1 MSTRVDFQPGTIV
14 GRFLIPSVV
23 AALALAA
30 LFAIY
35 RDLDFRRFSSAFVG
49 ADKTWLIVLAGVILL
64 EQAVRAWKWRQI
76 LREVKPVATTSRL
89 FGAILASYGL
99 QLVVPVPVTPLARA
113 WFIARLEKL
122 TVATVLSTIAV
133 DRYVDAIVFALFIGF
148 VGTSGLAVYIG
159 KDLQTVLIA
168 VAVVQGVM
176 FAGFAYGLFRART
189 LLQQDESHPSRVVDW
204 LARQGGRRFDGLRE
218 GMVLGMVWPR
228 EWWRQAGVIL
238 ASGVMKFLAASQF
251 LWAGLA
257 IGIVLAPVDYL
268 FLMVFSGLALLAAT
282 FVRVPGLY
290 FFVTVMAFDLVG
302 LGFNEA
308 FAILILIRVTTMAC
322 MLGPGFIFGW
332 NAFVAIRQDKRSAA
346 LEPAT
351 A

>member
-35 RDLDFRRFSSAFVG
+35 RDLDFARFSAAFLG
-49 ADKTWLIVLAGVILL
+49 ADKMWLIALAGVVLL

-76 LREVKPVATTSRL
+76 LREVKPVATSRL
-89 FGAILASYGL
+89 LGAILASYGL

-113 WFIARLEKL
+113 WFVARLERL
-122 TVATVLSTIAV
+122 TVATILSTIAV
-133 DRYVDAIVFALFIGF
+133 DRYVDAIVFALFIAF
-148 VGTSGLAVYIG
+148 VGTSGLAIYIG
-159 KDLQTVLIA
+159 NDLQTVLTAIA
-168 VAVVQGVM
+168 FVQGLM
-176 FAGFAYGLFRART
+176 FAGFAYGMFRARS
-189 LLQQDESHPSRVVDW
+189 LLQVDDSHASRVVDW
-204 LARQGGRRFDGLRE
+204 LARQGGRRLDGLRQ

-228 EWWRQAGVIL
+228 DWWRQIGIIL
-238 ASGVMKFLAASQF
+238 ASGAMKFLAASQF

-257 IGIVLAPVDYL
+257 IGIVLAPVDYM

-290 FFVTVMAFDLVG
+290 FFATVMAFDLIG
-302 LGFNEA
+302 LGFSEA
-308 FAILILIRVTTMAC
+308 FTILILIRVTTMAC

-332 NAFVAIRQDKRSAA
+332 NAFIAIRHAKRRAA
-346 LEPAT
+346 FEPA
-351 A
+351 AA